1 MPTIKLTRCDPLN
14 KQAASTKKKQC
25 AILFMIIGI
34 KFMLV
39 FLFLWRQNIEQQLRH
54 WMNMFDAKYGFIF
67 FCDNRNSMQ

>member
-1 MPTIKLTRCDPLN
+1 
-14 KQAASTKKKQC
+14 
-25 AILFMIIGI
+25 MIIEI